1 MHLPIMTDFNRE
13 RDLRHRIRDM
23 RFFEASFRRNVTL
36 TLADHGLRTKTDQA
50 RLRSSF
56 LAWLE
61 TFHSTRPYADL
72 DRRDFICFSAGQMLA
87 ELVRHNPLSLAKG
100 CDQTAEIWPVG
111 AAYVSYCLGV
121 ALSVLEQEFQ
131 STTELSHQV
140 KDARIW
146 QSFLE
151 NVGNNP
157 DLAIPF
163 LDLLLG
169 QTPNWTEPALANQR
183 PSMKTKAA
191 LALAH

>member
-1 MHLPIMTDFNRE
+1 MHLPIMTEFNRE

-61 TFHSTRPYADL
+61 SFHSTRPYADI
-72 DRRDFICFSAGQMLA
+72 DRRDFICFSAGRMLA
-87 ELVRHNPLSLAKG
+87 ELVRHDPLSLAKG
-100 CDQTAEIWPVG
+100 KDQATELWPVS

-121 ALSVLEQEFQ
+121 ALSVMEQEFH
-131 STTELSHQV
+131 SATELSDLA

-146 QSFLE
+146 QSFQE
-151 NVGNNP
+151 NVSDNP

-169 QTPNWTEPALANQR
+169 QSPNWTEPALANQR
-183 PSMKTKAA
+183 PAMKAKTA
-191 LALAH
+191 LALTH

>member
-1 MHLPIMTDFNRE
+1 MHLPIMTEFNRE

-36 TLADHGLRTKTDQA
+36 TLADHGRRTKTDQA

-61 TFHSTRPYADL
+61 TFHATRPYADL

-87 ELVRHNPLSLAKG
+87 ELVRHDPLSLAKG
-100 CDQTAEIWPVG
+100 NDETTDIWPVG
-111 AAYVSYCLGV
+111 MAYVSYCLGV
-121 ALSVLEQEFQ
+121 ALSVMEQEFQ
-131 STTELSHQV
+131 LATELSSSAN
-140 KDARIW
+140 DARIW
-146 QSFLE
+146 QSFRE
-151 NVGNNP
+151 NVSENP

-163 LDLLLG
+163 IDLLLG
-169 QTPNWTEPALANQR
+169 QSPNWTEPALADQR
-183 PSMKTKAA
+183 PAMKAKAA